1 MNSYIHASSKRFAAV
16 SLLTLAVISTT
27 LWSSKSQANAD
38 PMLGEVQYVGF
49 NFCPRGWTQANGQI
63 LPINQYQSLYSLL
76 GTSYGGDGRTS
87 FGLPDYR
94 GRTPIGLAGSNIN
107 LGQKGG
113 SESIT
118 LITDNLPT
126 HTHLATTVSTL
137 HASSARGRL
146 ASPDMAVLADD
157 GADRVYNNEA
167 PDVSMADDALTST
180 TSIGPAGNHLIN
192 NMQPYQVLTACIA
205 LQGLFPSRN

>member
-16 SLLTLAVISTT
+16 SLLTLVVISTT
-27 LWSSKSQANAD
+27 MWSSKSQANAE
-38 PMLGEVQYVGF
+38 PMLGEIQYVGF

-76 GTSYGGDGRTS
+76 GTNYGGDGRTS

-94 GRTPIGLAGSNIN
+94 GRTPIGLAPNNN
-107 LGQKGG
+107 LGEKQG

-118 LITDNLPT
+118 LTTANLPT

-137 HASSARGRL
+137 HASSDRGRL

-157 GADRVYNNEA
+157 GSDRVYNNET
-167 PDVSMADDALTST
+167 PDVTMADDALTST
-180 TSIGPAGNHLIN
+180 TSIGAVGSIPID

-205 LQGLFPSRN
+205 LQGIFPSRS

>member
-1 MNSYIHASSKRFAAV
+1 MA
-16 SLLTLAVISTT
+16 LTTT

-38 PMLGEVQYVGF
+38 PMLGEIQYFGF
-49 NFCPRGWTQANGQI
+49 NFCPRGWTQASGQI
-63 LPINQYQSLYSLL
+63 LPINQNQALFSLL
-76 GTSYGGDGRTS
+76 GTAYGGDGRTS

-94 GRTPIGLAGSNIN
+94 GRTPIGISNNNN
-107 LGQKGG
+107 LGQKNG

-118 LITDNLPT
+118 LTTENLPA
-126 HTHLATTVSTL
+126 HTHVASTVSTL

-157 GADRVYNNEA
+157 GSDRVYNNEV
-167 PDVSMADDALTST
+167 PNVTMADDALTST
-180 TSIGPAGNHLIN
+180 TSIGPAGIAAID

-205 LQGLFPSRN
+205 LQGTFPSRS